1 MKKTKKI
8 FIAVIIAIIAI
19 LPFALSLY
27 FYVRSIETQG
37 TAFVLEDT
45 LPQGNGQKARVV
57 LLAGQSN
64 AAGCSWNEYL
74 EKNVSAEKYAE
85 YANGYDNVYI
95 NYYSSGNNVSG
106 GFVKAAVGQGETPNH
121 FGPELGLAEK
131 LHQAC
136 PDETVFIIKCAWSGT
151 NLYSQWLSPSS
162 EGETGNLY
170 ADFVKYV
177 KQNMEY
183 LLSKGYDVKVEAM
196 CWMQGES
203 DSFFTSTALGYESNL
218 TNFIAD
224 LRSEFSAY
232 ASHDGIAF
240 ADAYIAANPNVWVY
254 YDLVNSS
261 KKAVADASTMNVV
274 IDTNAKGLT
283 CANEPAGSPD
293 LAHYDALSQI
303 NLGYLFAAQVVRFF
317 D

>member
-1 MKKTKKI
+1 MKKSKKI
-8 FIAVIIAIIAI
+8 IIAVLIAI
-19 LPFALSLY
+19 LMIVPFALSLY
-27 FYVRSIETQG
+27 FYIRSNVSSISFT
-37 TAFVLEDT
+37 LEDT
-45 LPQGNGQKARVV
+45 LPQVNGQKARVV

-74 EKNVSAEKYAE
+74 ESNVTAEKYAE
-85 YANGYDNVYI
+85 YKGGYDNVYI

-106 GFVKAAVGQGETPNH
+106 GFVNAALGQGETSKH

-136 PDETVFIIKCAWSGT
+136 PDETIFIIKCAWGGT

-162 EGETGNLY
+162 EGETGDLY
-170 ADFVKYV
+170 TSFVKYV
-177 KQNMEY
+177 KENMDY
-183 LLSKGYDVKVEAM
+183 LLSKGYDVKIEAM

-203 DSFFTSTALGYESNL
+203 DSVFSGPAAEYESNL
-218 TNFIAD
+218 THFIAD
-224 LRSEFSAY
+224 LRSEFSSY
-232 ASHDGIAF
+232 ASADGIAF
-240 ADAYIAANPNVWVY
+240 VDAYIGANPQVWVY

-261 KKAVADASTMNVV
+261 KKAVADSSTMNVV
-274 IDTNAKGLT
+274 IDTNAQGLT

-303 NLGYLFAAQVVRFF
+303 KLGHLFAAQVVRFF